1 MTLLGRNRT
10 SSGNGRRPWARHL
23 VVFLVTVAVVA
34 GGITTLGLSVYPAL
48 SLNNAHKA
56 ISAGLGGAP
65 VPDNTLYTVPDLAS
79 PETAH
84 GVSWLLGGNQDGLYT
99 LGWLDL
105 SKGAQVLTIP
115 EMGTRYHNVELVV
128 PRTGVAFANLKAAG
142 TYVIV
147 ASGTT
152 GVTAPAGATV
162 LDFPG
167 KQVLVAGRTYVA
179 NDADLPAARALAQQI
194 TVSPLR

>member
-1 MTLLGRNRT
+1 MK
-10 SSGNGRRPWARHL
+10 PWVRHL
-23 VVFLVTVAVVA
+23 AVFLVTVAVVS

-48 SLNNAHKA
+48 ALNNAHKA
-56 ISAGLGGAP
+56 ISAGLGGPA
-65 VPDNTLYTVPDLAS
+65 VPDNTVYTAPDLAS

-99 LGWLDL
+99 VGWLDL
-105 SKGAQVLTIP
+105 SKGAQLLTIP

-147 ASGTT
+147 PTGTN
-152 GVTAPAGATV
+152 VAAPAGATV
-162 LDFPG
+162 LEFPG
-167 KQVLVAGRTYVA
+167 KQVLVAGRTFVA